1 MYWNYNTDL
10 LFNDDNEIRSV
21 FPALNLTLASQ
32 SNVPIMRESTEPNVS
47 AFITSSAE
55 FVRCRT
61 YLRERERE
69 LLQVAL
75 GS

>member
-55 FVRCRT
+55 FV
-61 YLRERERE
+61 
-69 LLQVAL
+69 
-75 GS
+75 